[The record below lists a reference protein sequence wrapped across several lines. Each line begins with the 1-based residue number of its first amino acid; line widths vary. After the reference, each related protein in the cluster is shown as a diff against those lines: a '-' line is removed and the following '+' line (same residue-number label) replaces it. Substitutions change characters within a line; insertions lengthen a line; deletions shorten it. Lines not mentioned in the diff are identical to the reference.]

1 MINHK
6 RELNLRR
13 LAWCK
18 KNRSH
23 FEIIASILE
32 AIKDNG
38 TVLSGYSLMKHAG
51 INSAQLKEYLESLT
65 EIGFIETD
73 TKENRIL
80 YRASEKGL
88 DFLGQYYILVG
99 MLSSTYACGNIAHAT
114 VSVSNGSFTLRH
126 LGQKPSR

>member
-1 MINHK
+1 MNYE

-32 AIKDNG
+32 AFKNNG
-38 TVLSGYSLMKHAG
+38 TGLSGYCLMKHAG
-51 INSAQLKEYLESLT
+51 VNSAQLKEYLESLI

-73 TKENRIL
+73 TEDNRTL
-80 YRASEKGL
+80 YRANEKAL
-88 DFLGQYYILVG
+88 DFLRQYYILAG
-99 MLSSTYACGNIAHAT
+99 MLLSTHACGNTAHST
-114 VSVSNGSFTLRH
+114 VSVSNGPFTLRH
-126 LGQKPSR
+126 LG